1 MQKTETTIPAEVL
14 RDRVNTAIDLAFNG
28 LMTDG
33 GHHKQWYLD
42 QIIQTLASERYRRL
56 CKEAKNGEEGPETY
70 DWEEGI
76 AP

>member
-1 MQKTETTIPAEVL
+1 MTIPAEVL
-14 RDRVNTAIDLAFNG
+14 RDRVQSAIQLAFDG

-33 GHHKQWYLD
+33 GHHKQWYLE
-42 QIIQTLASERYRRL
+42 QIIQTLANEKYESL
-56 CKEAKNGEEGPETY
+56 CKAACCGKDGPETY